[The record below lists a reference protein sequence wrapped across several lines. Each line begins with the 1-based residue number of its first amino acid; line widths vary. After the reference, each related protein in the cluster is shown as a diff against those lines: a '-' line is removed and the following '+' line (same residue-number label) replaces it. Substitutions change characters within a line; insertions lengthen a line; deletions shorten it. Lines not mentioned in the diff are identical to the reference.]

1 MSSAD
6 NKDLYRR
13 YIELLWQPER
23 LDEVLAPDFVAHD
36 LPPGL
41 PPGREG
47 LKALRRLIERAFPD
61 LKSTIRDVVAE
72 GDKVAAR
79 VGLEGT
85 HTGDFMGVAPTGKRL
100 TTELFE
106 IVRIER
112 GMVAERWVQRD
123 RLGELQQLGVLPAK
137 LP

>member
-41 PPGREG
+41 PPRAASGWATNRRM
-47 LKALRRLIERAFPD
+47 LR
-61 LKSTIRDVVAE
+61 
-72 GDKVAAR
+72 
-79 VGLEGT
+79 
-85 HTGDFMGVAPTGKRL
+85 
-100 TTELFE
+100 
-106 IVRIER
+106 
-112 GMVAERWVQRD
+112 
-123 RLGELQQLGVLPAK
+123 
-137 LP
+137 